1 MNIVEARAAAI
12 TKVSA
17 VLAANLP
24 ALPAFYENSDAI
36 PIAEVGD
43 AFVRIRMDFN
53 NAKQAEMGQTP
64 ITRHAGE
71 LCITHAQRTGTGTAA
86 LLARANTINNEL
98 KHFSSGQLQF
108 AVPYPGRKESHDGW
122 YFQDWCVPF
131 WFHD

>member
-1 MNIVEARAAAI
+1 MNIEQARVAAMI
-12 TKVSA
+12 KVSA
-17 VLAANLP
+17 VLSTNLP
-24 ALPAFYENSDAI
+24 TLPAFYENSNAI
-36 PIAEVGD
+36 PISEVGD

-53 NAKQAEMGQTP
+53 SAKQAEMSASP

-86 LLARANTINNEL
+86 LLTRANTINNEL
-98 KHFSSGQLQF
+98 KHFSTGQLQF

>member
-1 MNIVEARAAAI
+1 MSPEQARVAMM
-12 TKVSA
+12 TKVA
-17 VLAANLP
+17 DVLSTNLP
-24 ALPAFYENSDAI
+24 TLPAFYENSDAI

-43 AFVRIRMDFN
+43 AFVRVRMDIN
-53 NAKQAEMGQTP
+53 NSKQAEMGETP

-71 LCITHAQRTGTGTAA
+71 LCFTHAQRKGTGTSA
-86 LLARANTINNEL
+86 LLTRANTINNEL